1 MKNKLKSEIVRWRD
15 GEVVRWRDGNFRLRA
30 KGRERRDIFQNK

>member
-1 MKNKLKSEIVRWRD
+1 MKDELKKRG
-15 GEVVRWRDGNFRLRA
+15 GEMARWRDGNFRLRA